1 MSENLIDDITVLL
14 ICREGISRQVYQAE
28 MDFSGVTLVCVE
40 SLMGFFSHSLYCS
53 LSGIMVDMPT
63 YLRSSEEERSLM
75 TELVGLFPALRL
87 KCHEP
92 SGEVRTLPFGTAYSG
107 NLTLS
112 GFLTQYCKPFTK
124 RKIRTS
130 ERSLQNLSA
139 FYNTENSRDVSSGIK
154 TVTAS
159 LSCVGCF
166 LVSFEP
172 QIVGASG
179 WLTILDIKDT
189 TPIPVEICS
198 IRVWGESRTLPGM
211 GVRFTGLTRIQKDE
225 LIRIGG
231 RSFMSDPG

>member
-1 MSENLIDDITVLL
+1 VSENEIDDITVLL
-14 ICREGISRQVYQAE
+14 ICREGISRQVYRAE
-28 MDFSGVTLVCVE
+28 TDFFGVMLVCVE
-40 SLMGFFSHSLYCS
+40 SLMEFFSHSLYCP

-63 YLRSSEEERSLM
+63 YLRSSEEERSLLS
-75 TELVGLFPALRL
+75 ELVALFPSLRL

-92 SGEVRTLPFGTAYSG
+92 SGEVRTLPFGTGCSG

-139 FYNTENSRDVSSGIK
+139 LCNIESTAAVSASVK
-154 TVTAS
+154 TVTTS

-166 LVSFEP
+166 LVGFDP
-172 QIVGASG
+172 QTVGASG

-189 TPIPVEICS
+189 TPIPVEVCS
-198 IRVWGESRTLPGM
+198 IRVWGESRTLPGI
-211 GVRFTGLTRIQKDE
+211 GVRFTGLTKIQKDE
-225 LIRIGG
+225 LIRLGG
-231 RSFMSDPG
+231 RSFMPDPC